1 MALLIGTFDI
11 SPIRWIAAGTTYWLS
26 IFNATNNLH
35 LWTSAS
41 SDFLNGNHAQREN
54 DGLSESSV
62 SGSELALFLTDD
74 MQDVPEPGTI
84 TIAGIGLVGLAAIR
98 RRRAA

>member
-1 MALLIGTFDI
+1 M
-11 SPIRWIAAGTTYWLS
+11 
-26 IFNATNNLH
+26 H

-54 DGLSESSV
+54 DGLWEFSV
-62 SGSELALFLTDD
+62 SGSELAFFLTDD
-74 MQDVPEPGTI
+74 VQDVPELGTI